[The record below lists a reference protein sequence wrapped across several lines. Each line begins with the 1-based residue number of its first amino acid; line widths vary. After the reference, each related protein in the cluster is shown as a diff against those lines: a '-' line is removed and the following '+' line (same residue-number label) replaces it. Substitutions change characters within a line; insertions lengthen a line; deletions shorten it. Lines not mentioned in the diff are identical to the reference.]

1 MKVFSLDK
9 YCAVIKVVN
18 NLYFRMTTCWYQVTI
33 VYLKKFLVL
42 IDTGFLH
49 FRIKSMFLVLIYF
62 FTLELSQCPG
72 VPWGCWWQGTA
83 CPDTCSRRGWADA
96 DSIPRWHRP
105 PNEEQQ
111 ELYRLNLDQV
121 I

>member
-1 MKVFSLDK
+1 
-9 YCAVIKVVN
+9 
-18 NLYFRMTTCWYQVTI
+18 
-33 VYLKKFLVL
+33 
-42 IDTGFLH
+42 
-49 FRIKSMFLVLIYF
+49 MFLALIYF

-72 VPWGCWWQGTA
+72 APWGCWWPGTA

-96 DSIPRWHRP
+96 GSIPGWHRP

-121 I
+121 IQ